1 MKIKIL
7 ALLLVLCLMI
17 QPVIPSEAKDEP
29 VIISSASM
37 TTTTAT
43 VSGSTKALAVM
54 VRITDASGNMVA
66 LQSFSVAEDES
77 FTATISEKK
86 LRFASGTYKIYVA
99 DYEGGEWAT
108 TEATVSSPSYD
119 PTPSEPTATPTPDA
133 TPTPTA
139 APTPEPAFDEIVTEE
154 GSDDVTAVF
163 DAGEIGEEPVDM
175 AVALEPEDEES
186 AALLDALLTDEQKA
200 AYESEPVQIILS
212 VSATKLSSEEK
223 KACEE
228 DIENLEAMMADEKTS
243 DKNITVSDELATVF
257 SGDLSA
263 PADENGE
270 AGTPEIVIVKAYDF
284 TVSMKIGDRDP
295 IAIHDLGAAK
305 MAVKFAIEKTLKN
318 TDPSVQ
324 RIFFMIHLKS
334 DGKTEILPVTVNL
347 KKMKGTVEFDE
358 CSTFILAYTDVARYT
373 EAGNKLTSSKY
384 NAKYKIIEGGDVNGK
399 VGVLEY
405 VAPITKK
412 ARHTVYSKVTI
423 DGITYKVTSIAA
435 KAFSGHKTLKK
446 VTIGKYISSIGAK
459 AFYKA
464 AALEKVI
471 IKSKKLKSANIG
483 ASVFSKAGTAGEGIT
498 FIVPSSKLKSYKKL
512 FKKIG
517 TVKTK

>member
-1 MKIKIL
+1 MKKTIL
-7 ALLLVLCLMI
+7 TVLLILCMI
-17 QPVIPSEAKDEP
+17 FQTAIPVSAKDKTVE
-29 VIISSASM
+29 IESCTLTTSSA
-37 TTTTAT
+37 TVTGKGNGATAI
-43 VSGSTKALAVM
+43 M
-54 VRITDASGNMVA
+54 VRIRDASKEVIA
-66 LQSFSVAEDES
+66 LQSFPVAEDDTFS
-77 FTATISEKK
+77 ATLKGIS
-86 LRFASGTYKIYVA
+86 LTRGATYTVSVA
-99 DYEGGEWAT
+99 DYEGGPWTT

-133 TPTPTA
+133 TPTPTS

-154 GSDDVTAVF
+154 GSEDVTAVF

-200 AYESEPVQIILS
+200 AYESDPVQIILS

-228 DIENLEAMMADEKTS
+228 DIESLEAMMADEKTS

-295 IAIHDLGAAK
+295 IEIHDLGAAK
-305 MAVKFAIEKTLKN
+305 MAVRFAITKTLKN

-347 KKMKGTVEFDE
+347 KKMNGTVEFDE

-373 EAGNKLTSSKY
+373 EAGSTLTSSKY

-405 VAPITKK
+405 VSPITKK

-435 KAFSGHKTLKK
+435 KAFSGNKTLTKIK
-446 VTIGKYISSIGAK
+446 IGKYITSIGDK

-464 AALEKVI
+464 KTLEKVV

-483 ASVFSKAGTAGEGIT
+483 ASVFSKAGGADGII

-512 FKKIG
+512 FGKIG
-517 TVKTK
+517 TVKAK

>member
-1 MKIKIL
+1 MKKTIL
-7 ALLLVLCLMI
+7 TVLLILCMI
-17 QPVIPSEAKDEP
+17 FQTAIPVSAKDKTVE
-29 VIISSASM
+29 IESCTLTTSSA
-37 TTTTAT
+37 TVTGKGNGATAI
-43 VSGSTKALAVM
+43 M
-54 VRITDASGNMVA
+54 VRIRDASKEVIA
-66 LQSFSVAEDES
+66 LQSFPVAEDDTFS
-77 FTATISEKK
+77 ATLKGIS
-86 LRFASGTYKIYVA
+86 LRSGATYYVSVA
-99 DYEGGEWAT
+99 DYEGGQWIT
-108 TEATVSSPSYD
+108 VTETASAPYYD
-119 PTPSEPTATPTPDA
+119 PTPSEPTPTPEP
-133 TPTPTA
+133 TPEPTA

-228 DIENLEAMMADEKTS
+228 DIESLEAMMADEKTS

-295 IAIHDLGAAK
+295 IEIHDLGAAK

-347 KKMKGTVEFDE
+347 KKMKGTV
-358 CSTFILAYTDVARYT
+358 
-373 EAGNKLTSSKY
+373 
-384 NAKYKIIEGGDVNGK
+384 
-399 VGVLEY
+399 
-405 VAPITKK
+405 
-412 ARHTVYSKVTI
+412 
-423 DGITYKVTSIAA
+423 
-435 KAFSGHKTLKK
+435 
-446 VTIGKYISSIGAK
+446 
-459 AFYKA
+459 
-464 AALEKVI
+464 
-471 IKSKKLKSANIG
+471 
-483 ASVFSKAGTAGEGIT
+483 
-498 FIVPSSKLKSYKKL
+498 
-512 FKKIG
+512 
-517 TVKTK
+517 